1 VSGWASLTLAI
12 GIVVILAVLWTR
24 LRRPRV
30 QRGAAL
36 APFLRHFDA
45 LQIPDDLA
53 LTVYHHLER
62 WMEDSGRGFPVGPR
76 DDLSVYGI
84 SAEDVDDALAL
95 LLAACG
101 RRDTNSPRGPLVTI
115 EDLLRHIASCPPSKP
130 ADATPPPTDQS

>member
-12 GIVVILAVLWTR
+12 GIVVLLAVLWTR

-53 LTVYHHLER
+53 LTIYHHLER

-101 RRDTNSPRGPLVTI
+101 RQQTKTPRGDLITV
-115 EDLLRHIASCPPSKP
+115 EDLVRHIANSPLTE
-130 ADATPPPTDQS
+130 ATPPPPPQR